1 MSKEFIFIQATIER
15 RFPLKLVRDMI
26 ITYSQFIAIRSK
38 FELQEV
44 YFSGKQYTL
53 HCLIIKPG
61 IGRYNYHLLDEAKLD
76 PVFEDEV
83 LDDIL
88 TKKNMRNETVMIENN
103 NASTQYKST
112 YAFYL
117 LQQIA
122 KFNVT
127 LVRIYEAA
135 RCGKGLI
142 DSMSTFGFKGILRR
156 DVIGNEE
163 WFLNS
168 AEIFSYCSMRGDPLT
183 SCTPFELKQL
193 DQERS
198 EKKGLLKNSCLV
210 QHVTFLAK
218 LQRCCC

>member
-103 NASTQYKST
+103 NASTQYKTT

-135 RCGKGLI
+135 KRGKGLI

-168 AEIFSYCSMRGDPLT
+168 AEIFSYRSMRGDPLT
-183 SCTPFELKQL
+183 SCTPFELEQL